1 MAKEKIVNQKL
12 KLLYI
17 RDYLLEYSDEDHPV
31 SVAKLI
37 SFLESRNIFVE
48 RKTIYDDIAQLQLY
62 GEDIILKKGK
72 YGGYFYASRNFNLPE
87 IKMLVD
93 SVQVSKFLTE
103 SQSLELIK
111 KIERLTNRYEAGEL
125 HRQVV
130 VHNRVKTEQT
140 GIFNNIDHISN
151 AINNNHTVR
160 FKYFYYN
167 MQKKPEFKNDGSKYE
182 ISPFCLLWEDENYYM
197 LGYDASA
204 GKMKHYRIDRMK
216 NVSATENPRQGQE
229 LYEKIDISSY
239 NKKVFNMF
247 HGEEKKVKIRFE
259 KGLVNV
265 VLDKFGKNTTI
276 IPESDSEHFTI
287 TVDVDV
293 SMQFYSWL
301 IGLTGQCEVL
311 SPQEVRDELRS
322 IGRKIEKQYK

>member
-1 MAKEKIVNQKL
+1 MPKEKIVNQKL

-17 RDYLLEYSDEDHPV
+17 RDYLLENSDEDHPV
-31 SVAKLI
+31 SVAGLI
-37 SFLESRNIFVE
+37 AYLKSRNIFVE

-62 GEDIILKKGK
+62 GDDILMKKGK
-72 YGGYFYASRNFNLPE
+72 YGGYFYASRSFDLPE

-111 KIERLTNRYEAGEL
+111 KIERLTNKFEAGDL

-151 AINNNHTVR
+151 AINGNHTVT

-167 MQKKPEFKNDGSKYE
+167 MQKKPEYKNNGVKYE

-197 LGYDASA
+197 LGYDPAA
-204 GKMKHYRIDRMK
+204 GKMKHYRVDRMK
-216 NVSATENPRQGQE
+216 NVSAGGNPRQGQE

-239 NKKVFNMF
+239 NKKVFNMY
-247 HGEEKKVKIRFE
+247 HGDEKKVRIRFD

-265 VLDKFGKNTTI
+265 VLDKFGQNTSI
-276 IPESDSEHFTI
+276 IPDRDGESFTI

-301 IGLTGQCEVL
+301 IGLSGQCEVL
-311 SPQEVRDELRS
+311 EPQEARDELRR
-322 IGRKIEKQYK
+322 IGLAIAAQYE